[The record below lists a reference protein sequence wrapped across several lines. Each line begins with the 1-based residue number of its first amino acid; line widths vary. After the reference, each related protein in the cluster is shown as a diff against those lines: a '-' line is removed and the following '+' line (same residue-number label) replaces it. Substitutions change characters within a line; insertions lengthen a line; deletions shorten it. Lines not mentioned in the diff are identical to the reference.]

1 MQFGG
6 YAGTLLLGGSLS
18 LLRQQA
24 HAPLR
29 APSLRHAGLRV
40 IFEGDEL
47 HTLAM
52 LSDNGHCM
60 LSDVSAS
67 FFLTACTIMH
77 SVSFLTLMSPLNA
90 GGFQSYTENCDS
102 FLWRIEFFPFDL

>member
-1 MQFGG
+1 MLARCFLE
-6 YAGTLLLGGSLS
+6 ARSASFASRPTLPSDLS
-18 LLRQQA
+18 
-24 HAPLR
+24 
-29 APSLRHAGLRV
+29 PSDMLASALFFL
-40 IFEGDEL
+40 IKGDAL

-52 LSDNGHCM
+52 LSGNGHCM

-67 FFLTACTIMH
+67 FSLTACTIMH

-102 FLWRIEFFPFDL
+102 FVWWIEFFPFDL